1 MFRLTIPLAQ
11 VSFGLSVI
19 LFLFQASNVIIPLA
33 AIIHSLWS

>member
-19 LFLFQASNVIIPLA
+19 LFLFQASNVIPLA